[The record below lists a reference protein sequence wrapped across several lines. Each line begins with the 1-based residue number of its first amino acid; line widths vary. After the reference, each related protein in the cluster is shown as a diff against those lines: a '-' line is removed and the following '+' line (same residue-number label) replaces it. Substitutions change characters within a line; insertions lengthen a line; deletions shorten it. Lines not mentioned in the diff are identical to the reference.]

1 MSSGPQWDYNTA
13 QARFISELQRTI
25 ATGRRTA
32 RVQVEENF
40 RGMLRFVFAT
50 TPPMGGKN
58 ASLSAGRNTR
68 VDYAKGKRQG
78 QRAILKDLGRAFQ
91 TIPATFKQTARRP
104 GGWDLI
110 ARRFGPRATEQ
121 ALNKTPDALWGWYK
135 SKRNA
140 KRRIMGR
147 PRMPAWSTSIA
158 AIKRKLLDQQGMT
171 AAGWMDG
178 VRRFNVPGVPAW
190 ISRHAGKVG
199 GSVEV
204 VDTATELKYLVK
216 NLTGHTDSSNIQQ
229 KLSVAFTQQANA
241 MARRTADY
249 LNRQR
254 IR

>member
-1 MSSGPQWDYNTA
+1 MSDGPRWDYNAA
-13 QARFISELQRTI
+13 QSRFISELQRTI
-25 ATGRRTA
+25 ATGRRTI
-32 RVQVEENF
+32 RVQVDENF
-40 RGMLRFVFAT
+40 RGMLRFVFAM

-58 ASLSAGRNTR
+58 ASLAGGQNIR

-78 QRAILKDLGRAFQ
+78 KRAILKDLSRAFQ
-91 TIPATFKQTARRP
+91 PIPAAFKQTARRP

-110 ARRFGPRATEQ
+110 ARRFGPRATREN
-121 ALNKTPDALWGWYK
+121 LEKTPDQLWGWYK

-140 KRRIMGR
+140 RRRIMGR
-147 PRMPAWSTSIA
+147 PRMPAWTTSIK
-158 AIKRKLLDQQGMT
+158 AIERKLLEQQGMT
-171 AAGWMDG
+171 AGGWMDG

-199 GSVEV
+199 GSVQV
-204 VDTATELKYLVK
+204 TDTETELKYMVK
-216 NLTGHTDSSNIQQ
+216 NNTPHTDSANIQQ

>member
-1 MSSGPQWDYNTA
+1 MSSGPRWDYNAA

-40 RGMLRFVFAT
+40 RGMLRFVFAM
-50 TPPMGGKN
+50 TPPIGGKN
-58 ASLSAGRNTR
+58 SSITGGRNKR

-78 QRAILKDLGRAFQ
+78 KRAILKDLSRAFQ
-91 TIPATFKQTARRP
+91 PIPAAFKQTARRP

-110 ARRFGPRATEQ
+110 ARTFGPRVTEQ
-121 ALNKTPDALWGWYK
+121 ALNKTPDALWSWYK

-158 AIKRKLLDQQGMT
+158 AIKRRLLDQQGMT

-190 ISRHAGKVG
+190 VSRHAGKVG